1 MIYYQGLLHSG
12 EDHCIGRQEFPF
24 TYLGYPIF
32 YARRKMI
39 YYQGLITKV
48 FDKLQSWKGK
58 LLSIGGRA
66 VLTSNV
72 LQSMP
77 IHLLSV
83 VNPPSYVIK
92 NLHKIFAQFLWSS
105 SVGGSSRH

>member
-1 MIYYQGLLHSG
+1 
-12 EDHCIGRQEFPF
+12 
-24 TYLGYPIF
+24 
-32 YARRKMI
+32 MI